1 MFAHTPEISDLERVV
16 LKLQPEQSRYL
27 QDASVAVTVFAPQN
41 QALRSLLDV
50 NKVMEVDAS
59 KVDTTSASFQVRLRP
74 ASMAVAG
81 ARAERRLIG

>member
-74 ASMAVAG
+74 ARVVAG